1 MAHQQ
6 YLKSWVCAAIVIMFL
21 VFPPCSLQATYVFP
35 FHIFTSDGAY
45 HDDPGMNMYVVV
57 SDGTGKVD
65 FTFYNA
71 SSFQSS
77 LARIYFDDGS
87 LLGISSIT
95 NGPGTD
101 FSEVFPGPGNLPAG
115 ETLTPPFVADREF
128 TIGAVQPP
136 PKNGVNPPPPEE
148 WVKINFDLVSGGTLE
163 GVVSEL
169 YSGELRVGI
178 HIIALPDDSSESAIT
193 IPEPATVLLI
203 GLGALALLRKRKT

>member
-6 YLKSWVCAAIVIMFL
+6 YLKPWVCAAIVIMFL

-65 FTFYNA
+65 FTFYNT
-71 SSFQSS
+71 STIDSS

-87 LLGISSIT
+87 LLGISTVENSQGT
-95 NGPGTD
+95 N
-101 FSEVFPGPGNLPAG
+101 FSEVFPGPGNLPSG
-115 ETLTPPFVADREF
+115 EMLDPDFVADREF

-136 PKNGVNPPPPEE
+136 PENGVNPPDE
-148 WVKINFDLVSGGTLE
+148 WVKIHFNLVPGGTLE

-178 HIIALPDDSSESAIT
+178 HIISLPDSSSESAILV
-193 IPEPATVLLI
+193 PEPATIMLL
-203 GLGALALLRKRKT
+203 GLGALALLRKRKA